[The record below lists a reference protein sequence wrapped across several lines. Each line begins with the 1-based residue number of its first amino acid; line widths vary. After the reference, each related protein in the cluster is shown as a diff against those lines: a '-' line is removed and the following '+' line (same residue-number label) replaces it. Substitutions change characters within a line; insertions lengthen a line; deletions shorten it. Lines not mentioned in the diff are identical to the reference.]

1 MNYYKLSLVSIFLF
15 LFTINAK
22 SQIQKDTLNVLFVG
36 NSFTY
41 YYNMPQM
48 VQSMSEGK
56 NTFIKTRQSTV
67 GGSSL
72 KDHWEETRGTKTR
85 ELLNNFKW
93 DFVVFNNH
101 SLVTINDYDNFI
113 KYTTLFDS
121 LVKKQGAK
129 PILMMTWP
137 YLSNPLMQEHISK
150 SYIDIGEELKTLVLP
165 VGDIF
170 MKARKHRPDINFYA
184 DDKHPAENFTY
195 LIALIFYKSLTQ
207 NSLDQISH
215 RLVTKDLYGE
225 KTYLTFLSKEMSLF
239 LKQLIEESEIVS
251 VEKFYE
257 N

>member
-1 MNYYKLSLVSIFLF
+1 MNYYKLSLASIFLF

-22 SQIQKDTLNVLFVG
+22 SQTQKDTLNVLFVG

-48 VQSMSEGK
+48 VQSMSKGK
-56 NTFIKTRQSTV
+56 DTFIKTRQSTA

-85 ELLNNFKW
+85 ALLNNFKW

-101 SLVTINDYDNFI
+101 SLVTINDYDNFV
-113 KYTTLFDS
+113 KYTKLFDE

-129 PILMMTWP
+129 PVYMMTWP
-137 YLSNPLMQEHISK
+137 YLSNPLMQRQISK
-150 SYIDIGEELKTLVLP
+150 SYLNIGKELNSLVLP

-170 MKARKHRPDINFYA
+170 MKARKQRPDINFYA

-195 LIALIFYKSLTQ
+195 LNALIFYKSFTQ
-207 NSLDQISH
+207 NSLDEIPH
-215 RLVTKDLYGE
+215 RLTTEDIYGE
-225 KTYLTFLSKEMSLF
+225 KTYLSFLSIEMSSF
-239 LKQLIEESEIVS
+239 LKQLVEESNITAA
-251 VEKFYE
+251 KNF
-257 N
+257 

>member
-22 SQIQKDTLNVLFVG
+22 SQTKADTLNVLFVG

-48 VQSMSEGK
+48 VQAMSKGK
-56 NTFIKTRQSTV
+56 NIFIKTRQSTV

-85 ELLNNFKW
+85 TLLNKYKW

-101 SLVTINDYDNFI
+101 SLVTINDYDNFV
-113 KYTTLFDS
+113 KYTKLFS
-121 LVKKQGAK
+121 ELVKRQGAK
-129 PILMMTWP
+129 PILIMTWP

-150 SYIDIGEELKTLVLP
+150 SYIDIGHKLNTLVLP
-165 VGDIF
+165 IGDIF
-170 MKARKHRPDINFYA
+170 VKARKLRPDINFYA
-184 DDKHPAENFTY
+184 DDKHPAEKFTY
-195 LIALIFYKSLTQ
+195 LNALIFYKSFTQ
-207 NSLDQISH
+207 NSLDEIPH
-215 RLVTKDLYGE
+215 RLVTKDVYGE
-225 KTYLTFLSKEMSLF
+225 KTYLSFLSVEMSLF
-239 LKQLIEESEIVS
+239 LKQLVEESNVTAAN
-251 VEKFYE
+251 KYYK